1 MKERTYSF
9 VKLRWPFLAAVS
21 QLETF
26 PAFDTYNVLP
36 VLE

>member
-26 PAFDTYNVLP
+26 PARSTHTMSCLC
-36 VLE
+36 